1 MTRSSHSPDDSDISR
16 SSNSPADSDISR
28 SSHSPDAPL
37 AGDIPLIDV
46 HAHFHTEA
54 SGRTTWGAYNASR
67 LHAGERIG
75 VIAHVASVLGSWGH
89 TSPTYFPSPDDLTY
103 ANKWLREFAERDR
116 RALEREHARIFT
128 YVAVN
133 PNHAAHAQQEIAA
146 GFDAQAVGIKLAAS
160 RKADDAL
167 LDDIADEAAKLDA
180 PILHHVWQ
188 DRRREWPGQDASDGV
203 ELGRLAERHP
213 RTRFLLAH
221 IGGGG
226 DWAHTLHAVRELP
239 NVHVDLSGSGID
251 RGMMDATIEAFGAAR
266 VLWAADLTLCTGL
279 TKAWALDSVGISDG
293 ERQDIRWRNAVRFFP
308 RARFAVSDVIDAAE
322 SRA

>member
-1 MTRSSHSPDDSDISR
+1 MTRPSHSPDD
-16 SSNSPADSDISR
+16 ADMTR
-28 SSHSPDAPL
+28 TSHLPDDDPL
-37 AGDIPLIDV
+37 AGDIPLIDA
-46 HAHFHTEA
+46 HAHFHSEA
-54 SGRTTWGAYNASR
+54 SGRATWGAYNASR
-67 LHAGERIG
+67 LQAGERIG

-89 TSPTYFPSPDDLTY
+89 TSPTYFPSPEDLTY
-103 ANKWLREFAERDR
+103 ANNWLREFAERDR
-116 RALEREHARIFT
+116 RALGREHARIFT

-133 PNHAAHAQQEIAA
+133 PNHASHAQHEIAD
-146 GFDAQAVGIKLAAS
+146 GFAAQAVGIKLAAS

-167 LDDIADEAAKLDA
+167 LDDIAAEAARLDA

-226 DWAHTLHAVRELP
+226 DWAHTLHAVRDLP

-251 RGMMDATIEAFGAAR
+251 RGMMDDTIEAFGVSR

-279 TKAWALDSVGISDG
+279 TKAWALDAVGLSDG
-293 ERQDIRWRNAVRFFP
+293 ARHDIRWRNAVRFFP
-308 RARFAVSDVIDAAE
+308 RARFAVSDPVAAE
-322 SRA
+322 QGRA